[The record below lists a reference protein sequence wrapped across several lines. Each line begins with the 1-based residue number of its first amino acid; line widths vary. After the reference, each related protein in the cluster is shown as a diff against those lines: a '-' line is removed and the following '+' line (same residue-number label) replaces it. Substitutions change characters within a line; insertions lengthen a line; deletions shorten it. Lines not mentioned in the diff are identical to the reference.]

1 MFNWKWASD
10 ILKWEKRMRQLGFE
24 EDRTCIEAVVTLSS
38 GEIMTVMEVTP
49 KITGPFYSADPIP
62 ERIRTNRF
70 GQ

>member
-1 MFNWKWASD
+1 
-10 ILKWEKRMRQLGFE
+10 MRQLGFE